1 MALINLQPAYQLA
14 RERLA
19 AGDPEQ
25 MARFGEV
32 DFRDNLF
39 TVSFIGTNYLVE
51 YPAGWVRHPGGG
63 EAPPEVAICILHYLC
78 GITPVPLQ
86 DKYIAFREIPG
97 AAIYIDPF
105 TKRTINP
112 LVAMFRDRVA
122 DLLAVGQKL
131 GGRPVE
137 LGDAAV
143 TIPVLPRVPVTY
155 VLWEGDEEFP
165 PSGNVLF
172 DASAAFHLTA
182 EDYVMLA
189 SLPVYT
195 MKGLLAALDKT
206 RQV

>member
-14 RERLA
+14 REKLA
-19 AGDPEQ
+19 TGDPEL
-25 MARFGEV
+25 MARYGEV
-32 DFRDNLF
+32 DFRDNVF
-39 TVSFIGTNYLVE
+39 TVPFLGARYQVE
-51 YPAGWVRHPGGG
+51 YPSGQVRREGAEQAVPL
-63 EAPPEVAICILHYLC
+63 EVAICILHYLT
-78 GITPVPLQ
+78 GITPVPVQ
-86 DKYIAFREIPG
+86 GKYIAFREIPG

-112 LVAMFRDRVA
+112 LVAMFQNRVA
-122 DLLAVGQKL
+122 DLPVVGQKL

-195 MKGLLAALDKT
+195 MKGLLAAGK
-206 RQV
+206 